1 MHDENELMM
10 VSVNKMTGSIIVS
23 LIWTLLVSTL
33 LFGLTGCGGGVG
45 AVGADPIARADF
57 APPLP

>member
-10 VSVNKMTGSIIVS
+10 ASVNTMTGSIIVS

-45 AVGADPIARADF
+45 ADPIARADF